1 MSCHVSH
8 FSQMCGILLTPRI
21 RRHLKRRLRSRN
33 QSKRWTPAE
42 MALLD
47 HMVECDVPQNLAKVT
62 EFAKRYGFDGKKKT
76 FKALNVRYNER
87 KAGKYPV

>member
-1 MSCHVSH
+1 
-8 FSQMCGILLTPRI
+8 
-21 RRHLKRRLRSRN
+21 
-33 QSKRWTPAE
+33 

-47 HMVECDVPQNLAKVT
+47 HMVDCDVPQNLAKVT
-62 EFAKRYGFDGKKKT
+62 EFAKHYGFDGKKKT